1 MILLC
6 SFFLPFICVGSVA
19 LKKNILFLVS
29 LGANA
34 KLRYQLTAG
43 NTMGTFD
50 VEPEVGTLY
59 IAQKL
64 DYERVQRYELR
75 LVASDG
81 KWENQTTVVVN
92 VINQNDEVPVFDHTE
107 YYASVTEELTDLPIL
122 ALQVRRETRKDQKSV
137 EKC

>member
-1 MILLC
+1 
-6 SFFLPFICVGSVA
+6 
-19 LKKNILFLVS
+19 
-29 LGANA
+29 
-34 KLRYQLTAG
+34 
-43 NTMGTFD
+43 MGTFD

-92 VINQNDEVPVFDHTE
+92 VINQNDEVPMFDHTE
-107 YYASVTEELTDLPIL
+107 YYASITEELTNLPIL
-122 ALQVRRETRKDQKSV
+122 ALQVRRETREERAARCSPV
-137 EKC
+137 GLNHCEKRASLKRN